1 MENSAALS
9 CGQIVNKCIGKARR
23 GFTAPTIFLLLL
35 AVMVVLTS
43 ASIKPSWVVPGG
55 TVSAIPGVLG
65 SQSAK
70 FCALTFDDGPDK
82 KYTMQIKGILDSYGV
97 KATFFVLG
105 NQAQDRLDQVLALH
119 NSGHE
124 IASHSYSHPDFT
136 KISTKQKR
144 QELSKLNSL
153 LEPLGITPKW
163 FRPPYGAYNKTAVN
177 IAANQGLETV
187 LWTLDPKDWARP
199 GVDRIRQ
206 RVLTQA
212 KSGDVVLLHSTNAQ
226 TVAALPGIIEG
237 LRKKDFQ
244 FVTMSLWREIVTG
257 QKSVPPLQPSQP
269 IPYPTSQA
277 KKREIA
283 KNIFSQISA
292 IGQLCLPQHIRRST
306 VPSWQLAPEL
316 TVYANFQDPAGC
328 YAIQQTGRSSGV
340 FTYHSQAITPGPFYL
355 PLDFSPASTGSGN
368 QGLPPNL
375 YYHRGD
381 APHSDKHNPPEWPRP
396 AAKPSV

>member
-9 CGQIVNKCIGKARR
+9 CGQIVGKCIGKAQRVVA
-23 GFTAPTIFLLLL
+23 FPIVLMLLL

-43 ASIKPSWVVPGG
+43 ASTKASWVVPGG

-65 SQSAK
+65 NQSAK

-105 NQAQDRLDQVLALH
+105 NQAQNRLDQVLALH

-144 QELSKLNSL
+144 QELSKLNGL
-153 LEPLGITPKW
+153 LGPLGITPKW

-187 LWTLDPKDWARP
+187 LWTLDPKDWAKP
-199 GVDRIRQ
+199 GVERIRQ

-237 LRKKDFQ
+237 LRKKGFQ

-257 QKSVPPLQPSQP
+257 QKSVPTLPPRRP
-269 IPYPTSQA
+269 APYPTSQA
-277 KKREIA
+277 MKKAIA

-292 IGQLCLPQHIRRST
+292 IGQLCLPQHIGRST

-328 YAIQQTGRSSGV
+328 YAIHQTGRSNGV
-340 FTYHSQAITPGPFYL
+340 FSYYSQSTSPNSFYRPLGIGPATTP
-355 PLDFSPASTGSGN
+355 TGAAN

-375 YYHRGD
+375 YYHRAD
-381 APHSDKHNPPEWPRP
+381 APHSDKHNTPEWPRP
-396 AAKPSV
+396 AAKP